1 MVRISVWATVG
12 AAPEPVLEHAVRL
25 CLVQLIEAPALQLY
39 RYCRGAGGAS
49 KQQLLWL
56 ITWVRWSRSPFFNQY
71 SDIQYV
77 TVCREPEPEL
87 EELHQTMLYDISVL
101 LAVLKKLCMT
111 RGQDISQITHVSIK
125 FKQGI
130 NTSMI

>member
-1 MVRISVWATVG
+1 
-12 AAPEPVLEHAVRL
+12 
-25 CLVQLIEAPALQLY
+25 VQLIEAPALQLY

-56 ITWVRWSRSPFFNQY
+56 VTWVRWSRSPFFNQY

-87 EELHQTMLYDISVL
+87 EELHQTMPYSENMFRSPHRANYVPDSGRKEVNVL
-101 LAVLKKLCMT
+101 RDAKLQIFKKSHDT
-111 RGQDISQITHVSIK
+111 
-125 FKQGI
+125 
-130 NTSMI
+130 